1 VSSAEHAPLSAA
13 EAQVLLADLAE
24 VPGLVLAV
32 SGGPDSTAL
41 LVVVARWRRAL
52 KRGPSVLAVTV
63 DHRLRADSAREA
75 ARVKALAR
83 QLNVPHRTLRWTGDK
98 PSTGIQEAA
107 RRARYALLAQAARR
121 AGATHIVTA
130 HTRDD
135 QAETVLFRLVRG
147 SGLTG
152 LAAMARATPLDDI
165 VVVRPLLDVPKA
177 RLIATLNA
185 CHLSYVDDP
194 SNHDPRFA
202 RPRLRAI
209 MAALAPEGLDA
220 ARLATL
226 AGRVARADAALE
238 TATDEAMRRLCG
250 AAAPNGRLAIAAA
263 EFRALPDEIAL
274 RLIYRAITSA
284 GNEGPVE
291 LAKLEALVA
300 ALRAA
305 DPDAQ
310 SARVRRT
317 LAGAL
322 ITLDH
327 GQLVIERAPPRRN
340 LPRKQ
345 SDGAKG
351 PFTKFQ

>member
-1 VSSAEHAPLSAA
+1 
-13 EAQVLLADLAE
+13 
-24 VPGLVLAV
+24 
-32 SGGPDSTAL
+32 
-41 LVVVARWRRAL
+41 
-52 KRGPSVLAVTV
+52 

-147 SGLTG
+147 SGLPG

-177 RLIATLNA
+177 RLIATLKA
-185 CHLSYVDDP
+185 CRLSYVDDP
-194 SNHDPRFA
+194 SNRDPRFA

-226 AGRVARADAALE
+226 
-238 TATDEAMRRLCG
+238 
-250 AAAPNGRLAIAAA
+250 
-263 EFRALPDEIAL
+263 
-274 RLIYRAITSA
+274 
-284 GNEGPVE
+284 
-291 LAKLEALVA
+291 
-300 ALRAA
+300 
-305 DPDAQ
+305 
-310 SARVRRT
+310 
-317 LAGAL
+317 
-322 ITLDH
+322 
-327 GQLVIERAPPRRN
+327 
-340 LPRKQ
+340 
-345 SDGAKG
+345 
-351 PFTKFQ
+351 